1 MDEGIQSSPKD
12 QARFFA
18 LSAPLDSEFNNV
30 GKDLVLSYTV
40 KHEQNL
46 QCGGAY
52 IKLLKKGALKLSC
65 SRGLFLLLLT
75 HTPPPLTR
83 SSYPPSPPF
92 SPFSFPGY
100 EPKKFQGGEKETEYA
115 IMFGPDLCGTST
127 RRTQVI
133 FNYNGKK
140 DGKLNNLQCKDQG
153 KIETD
158 RLSHRYTLIV
168 RPDNTFET
176 QIDGVKDISGSLY
189 DKFDF
194 LLPKMIKD
202 PAASKPSDW
211 VDEAEIPDP
220 SDTKPEGYDAIPR
233 TIPDASKKKPEDWDD
248 EEDGAWEAPTI
259 ANPDFKEW
267 VQKKIPNPAYKGV
280 WVHPEVANP
289 EFKDDKTVYNVCKD
303 GCTGVGFELWQ
314 VQAGSI
320 FDDIYVGDSVKEAED
335 FAAATFD
342 KKKDGEKA
350 VRFSLLLAAC
360 APPARACSH
369 FFFSRNTPTPNT
381 HAHHPLLSS
390 TTRLRPTRRPSRTQQ
405 LPRPRRP
412 PTPPPPRRRR
422 TRLRTRRR
430 RRTCKQAGFLFL
442 KTVFFF

>member
-1 MDEGIQSSPKD
+1 VKKWIPGGEGWKSGEELGDFKLTKGEIGVDEGIQSSPKD

-40 KHEQNL
+40 RHEQNL

-52 IKLLKKGALKLSC
+52 IKLLKKG
-65 SRGLFLLLLT
+65 
-75 HTPPPLTR
+75 
-83 SSYPPSPPF
+83 
-92 SPFSFPGY
+92 Y
-100 EPKKFQGGEKETEYA
+100 EPKKFQGGASETEYA
-115 IMFGPDLCGTST
+115 VMFGPDLCGTST

-176 QIDGVKDISGSLY
+176 QIDGVKDISGSLFE
-189 DKFDF
+189 KFDF
-194 LLPKMIKD
+194 LLPKTIKD
-202 PAASKPSDW
+202 PEASKPSDW
-211 VDEAEIPDP
+211 VDDAEIADP
-220 SDTKPEGYDAIPR
+220 SDTKPEGYDSIPR

-248 EEDGAWEAPTI
+248 EEDGAWEAPMI

-267 VQKKIPNPAYKGV
+267 IQKKIPNPAYKGV
-280 WVHPEVANP
+280 WVHPEVPNP
-289 EFKDDKTVYNVCKD
+289 AFVDDKTVYNVCED

-320 FDDIYVGDSVKEAED
+320 FDDIYVGDSVEEAEA
-335 FAAATFD
+335 FAKSTFE
-342 KKKDGEKA
+342 KKKDAEKKKYDEIEAAKKAEADAAAAKAKAEADAKAEAEKA
-350 VRFSLLLAAC
+350 TKGGDDDVSNVTATLCIIQGF
-360 APPARACSH
+360 APIA
-369 FFFSRNTPTPNT
+369 F
-381 HAHHPLLSS
+381 
-390 TTRLRPTRRPSRTQQ
+390 
-405 LPRPRRP
+405 
-412 PTPPPPRRRR
+412 
-422 TRLRTRRR
+422 
-430 RRTCKQAGFLFL
+430 
-442 KTVFFF
+442 

>member
-1 MDEGIQSSPKD
+1 
-12 QARFFA
+12 
-18 LSAPLDSEFNNV
+18 
-30 GKDLVLSYTV
+30 VLAYTV

-52 IKLLKKGALKLSC
+52 IKLLKK
-65 SRGLFLLLLT
+65 
-75 HTPPPLTR
+75 
-83 SSYPPSPPF
+83 
-92 SPFSFPGY
+92 GY

-194 LLPKMIKD
+194 LLPKKIKD
-202 PAASKPSDW
+202 PKASKPSDW
-211 VDEAEIPDP
+211 VDEAEIPDA
-220 SDTKPEGYDAIPR
+220 SDVKPAGYDDIPR

-248 EEDGAWEAPTI
+248 EEDGAWEPPTI

-267 VQKKIPNPAYKGV
+267 VQKKIPNPAYKGP
-280 WVHPEVANP
+280 WVHPEIDNP
-289 EFKDDKTVYNVCKD
+289 EFVDDKAIYNVCKD

-314 VQAGSI
+314 VQAGTI
-320 FDDIYVGDSVKEAED
+320 FDDVFVGDSVADAEA
-335 FAAATFD
+335 FAASTFG

-350 VRFSLLLAAC
+350 LYDEIEAKKKAEQEAA
-360 APPARACSH
+360 AEKAKAEAEAAKAKEEKPKEADEDED
-369 FFFSRNTPTPNT
+369 
-381 HAHHPLLSS
+381 L
-390 TTRLRPTRRPSRTQQ
+390 
-405 LPRPRRP
+405 
-412 PTPPPPRRRR
+412 
-422 TRLRTRRR
+422 
-430 RRTCKQAGFLFL
+430 
-442 KTVFFF
+442 

>member
-1 MDEGIQSSPKD
+1 MKKWIPGGEGWKSGEELGDFKLTKGEIGVDEGIQSSPKD

-40 KHEQNL
+40 RHEQNL

-52 IKLLKKGALKLSC
+52 IKLLKKG
-65 SRGLFLLLLT
+65 
-75 HTPPPLTR
+75 
-83 SSYPPSPPF
+83 
-92 SPFSFPGY
+92 Y
-100 EPKKFQGGEKETEYA
+100 EPKKFQGGASETEYA
-115 IMFGPDLCGTST
+115 VMFGPDLCGTST

-176 QIDGVKDISGSLY
+176 QIDGVKDISGSLFE
-189 DKFDF
+189 KFDF
-194 LLPKMIKD
+194 LLPKTIKD
-202 PAASKPSDW
+202 PEASKPSDW
-211 VDEAEIPDP
+211 VDDAEIADP
-220 SDTKPEGYDAIPR
+220 SDTKPEGYDSIPR

-248 EEDGAWEAPTI
+248 EEDGAWEAPMI

-267 VQKKIPNPAYKGV
+267 IQKKIPNPAYKGV
-280 WVHPEVANP
+280 WVHPEVPNP
-289 EFKDDKTVYNVCKD
+289 AFVDDKTVYNVCED

-320 FDDIYVGDSVKEAED
+320 FDDIYVGDSVEEAEA
-335 FAAATFD
+335 FAKSTFE
-342 KKKDGEKA
+342 KKKDAEKKKYDEIEAAKKAEADAAAAKAKAEADAKAEAEKA
-350 VRFSLLLAAC
+350 TKGGDDDDEDL
-360 APPARACSH
+360 
-369 FFFSRNTPTPNT
+369 
-381 HAHHPLLSS
+381 
-390 TTRLRPTRRPSRTQQ
+390 
-405 LPRPRRP
+405 
-412 PTPPPPRRRR
+412 
-422 TRLRTRRR
+422 
-430 RRTCKQAGFLFL
+430 
-442 KTVFFF
+442 